1 MKLYIRCLIN
11 DYSIINDS
19 SDKYHKTCCLLS
31 LPNVVAMVDLG
42 PLLIWVRI
50 EFDH

>member
-1 MKLYIRCLIN
+1 MVTQLLMIP
-11 DYSIINDS
+11 

-42 PLLIWVRI
+42 PLLMWVRI